1 MSAIKG
7 YITDIRESSRDAK
20 LFLIAYFL
28 WAIQS
33 GAYWTTYVV
42 IIQEIFGTQQL
53 GLMMSVSTLFSALS
67 AIPMGALNKKFGFK
81 KMMIFGA
88 IFNTLFMAVTM
99 YTKSFPLLMVFTA
112 LQGPP
117 ASATDVLAAP
127 LINATTTEKQRSTLY
142 SIMYAG
148 YWFIVAVVSKLSGNC
163 IVALQSTMGI
173 PELEAYKYFFLITSA
188 LSMISIIPLLM
199 LSKIEVKDEPI
210 ATEKRQKKSFAQSFK
225 EVANKDVL
233 IYLVYVGLIGLGMG
247 LFTPFF
253 SNFFKDGLKLDPVTI
268 GNVTS
273 VQYFAMVIGMLL
285 CPYFEKKF
293 GRVAT
298 LGFSSLMSIP
308 FMLFIVN
315 CDLFG
320 GAMIPILTI
329 SFFMRS
335 GLMNLNMPIMYTII
349 LEFVDPDKRATVSG
363 IQSTFRTGLSS
374 VSSAVAGFVM
384 ALPAFGLF
392 GLTFDGYRIPYY
404 IAGTLYLVAQIIL
417 FKYFYKKYNWPKE
430 DKAEQAE
437 LKEASVTE

>member
-28 WAIQS
+28 WAVQG

-117 ASATDVLAAP
+117 ASATDVLSAP

-148 YWFIVAVVSKLSGNC
+148 YWCIVAIVSKFSGNC
-163 IVALQSTMGI
+163 IVALQSSMGI

-188 LSMISIIPLLM
+188 LSLISIIPLLM
-199 LSKIEVKDEPI
+199 LSNIKVEEEVVTKKE
-210 ATEKRQKKSFAQSFK
+210 KKSFSQSFK

-233 IYLVYVGLIGLGMG
+233 IYLVYVGLIGLGLG

-253 SNFFKDGLKLDPVTI
+253 SNFFKDGLKLDPVTV
-268 GNVTS
+268 GNVIS

-293 GRVAT
+293 GRIAT
-298 LGFSSLMSIP
+298 LGWSSLMSIP

-320 GAMIPILTI
+320 GAMVPVLAV

-417 FKYFYKKYNWPKE
+417 FKHFYKKYNWPKE
-430 DKAEQAE
+430 NNEEKAE
-437 LKEASVTE
+437 LKEATVSE

>member
-28 WAIQS
+28 WAVQS

-53 GLMMSVSTLFSALS
+53 GAMISISTLFSALS

-81 KMMIFGA
+81 KMMIFGT
-88 IFNTLFMAVTM
+88 IFNTFFMAITM
-99 YTKSFPLLMVFTA
+99 YTKSWPLLMVFTA

-148 YWFIVAVVSKLSGNC
+148 YWFIVAVVSKFSGNC
-163 IVALQSTMGI
+163 IVALQSGMGI
-173 PELEAYKYFFLITSA
+173 AELEAYKYFFLITSA
-188 LSMISIIPLLM
+188 LSLISIIPLLM
-199 LSKIEVKDEPI
+199 LSKIEVKDEVV
-210 ATEKRQKKSFAQSFK
+210 TKKEKKSFVQSFK

-233 IYLVYVGLIGLGMG
+233 IYLVYVGLIGLGLG

-293 GRVAT
+293 GRIAT
-298 LGFSSLMSIP
+298 LGWSSLMSIP

-320 GAMIPILTI
+320 GAMVPVLAV

-374 VSSAVAGFVM
+374 VSSFVAGFVM
-384 ALPAFGLF
+384 SLPAFGLF

-404 IAGTLYLVAQIIL
+404 IAGTLYLVAQILL
-417 FKYFYKKYNWPKE
+417 FKFFYKKYNWPKE
-430 DKAEQAE
+430 SKEENAE
-437 LKEASVTE
+437 LKEATVTE